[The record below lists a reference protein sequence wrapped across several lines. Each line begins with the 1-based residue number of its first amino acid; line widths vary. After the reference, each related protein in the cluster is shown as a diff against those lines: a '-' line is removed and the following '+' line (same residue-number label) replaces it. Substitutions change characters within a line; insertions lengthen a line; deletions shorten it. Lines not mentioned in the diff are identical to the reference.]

1 MADIKLSALDHLK
14 LVALR
19 GKADANERIAE
30 LAEAISAVIEEL
42 DATKAEADHT
52 HESMGGGTPNVAA
65 TSSDGATYTATA
77 DGVTELTKGLTIV
90 ITPNT
95 TSTTTLPKLN
105 LNGLGAKNI
114 KQGLSVNTSL
124 TVQAQNADWL
134 IANKPVLLMYDG
146 LQWKTVAVRS
156 SGDDMYGTVT
166 VAHGG
171 TGANTAAEA
180 LANLLPTGGTEG
192 QILTLDAD
200 GAATWGNAASG
211 LPSGGTEGQ
220 VLTVG
225 ADGIAYW
232 ADAVSVPSAEGVEF

>member
-1 MADIKLSALDHLK
+1 MADSKLSALDHLK

-30 LAEAISAVIEEL
+30 LADAIYAVIEEL
-42 DATKAEADHT
+42 DASKAEADHT

-65 TSSDGATYTATA
+65 TSTDGATYTATA
-77 DGVTELTKGLTIV
+77 DGVTELTKGLQIV
-90 ITPNT
+90 IIPDT

-114 KQGLSVNTSL
+114 KQGLSVSTSV
-124 TVQAQNADWL
+124 TVQAQETGWMV
-134 IANKPVLLMYDG
+134 ANKPVLLMYDG
-146 LQWKTVAVRS
+146 LQWKTIAVRS

-192 QILTLDAD
+192 QILTM
-200 GAATWGNAASG
+200 
-211 LPSGGTEGQ
+211 
-220 VLTVG
+220 G
-225 ADGIAYW
+225 ADGNAYW
-232 ADAVSVPSAEGVEF
+232 ADSVSIPSAEGVEF